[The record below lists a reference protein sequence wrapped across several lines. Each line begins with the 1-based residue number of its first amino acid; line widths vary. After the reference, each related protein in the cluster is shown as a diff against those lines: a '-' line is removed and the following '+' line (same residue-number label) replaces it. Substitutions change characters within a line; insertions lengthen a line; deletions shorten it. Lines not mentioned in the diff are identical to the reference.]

1 MKSKNEITIEQLNL
15 SCRHVDEM
23 MAAGVTENFAI
34 RILELFTDVYGK
46 LHKGGSATPHHV
58 DQVELWSAEAKKV
71 REFTPNAEPN
81 DHFVVEH
88 GTPKRGFA
96 RMTMDLYRRG
106 ELNEKT
112 MIQLVEDYWKLAVI
126 TIEENKRLNK
136 LARSKVFKT
145 PDERWAAAGIKF
157 P

>member
-1 MKSKNEITIEQLNL
+1 
-15 SCRHVDEM
+15 
-23 MAAGVTENFAI
+23 
-34 RILELFTDVYGK
+34 
-46 LHKGGSATPHHV
+46 
-58 DQVELWSAEAKKV
+58 
-71 REFTPNAEPN
+71 
-81 DHFVVEH
+81 
-88 GTPKRGFA
+88 
-96 RMTMDLYRRG
+96 MTMDLYRRG